1 MRRLLFVALVLTLVL
16 APADAQQGKR
26 KAAGQGGAAG
36 RKLRDTAAPQSGTPS
51 GTSQNSRAGVATL
64 RPPTKPSYQPP
75 SKPAGPPRQRAAG
88 GQPMTPRTR
97 GGANPYAGRD
107 MRGDYARR
115 APVGG
120 RRLRS
125 QSARSVKDQLN
136 RNLTSFTQNQALNRN
151 FANRGRRP

>member
-1 MRRLLFVALVLTLVL
+1 MRRIWLAVSALALVISQVE
-16 APADAQQGKR
+16 AQQGRR
-26 KAAGQGGAAG
+26 KAASGASG
-36 RKLRDTAAPQSGTPS
+36 RKLRDTAAPQSGTPV
-51 GTSQNSRAGVATL
+51 GASQNSRTGVAAL

-75 SKPAGPPRQRAAG
+75 SKPSGPPRQLKAG

-107 MRGDYARR
+107 MRGDYAQH

-125 QSARSVKDQLN
+125 QSARSLKDQIN

-151 FANRGRRP
+151 FANRGRGNRP